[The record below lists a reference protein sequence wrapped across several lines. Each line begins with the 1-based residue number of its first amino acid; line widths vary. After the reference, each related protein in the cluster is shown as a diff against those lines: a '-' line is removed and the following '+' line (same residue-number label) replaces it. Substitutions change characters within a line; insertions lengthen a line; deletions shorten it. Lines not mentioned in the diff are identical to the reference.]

1 MTYFEPP
8 AAAPLWS
15 PLILAFNKSEIPPL
29 TDSPASPSR
38 LRDREDRDRGSAPK
52 SDGRLHLTR
61 ACEEHIAEET
71 RS

>member
-38 LRDREDRDRGSAPK
+38 LRDQRTEIEGAPK
-52 SDGRLHLTR
+52 SDGHLTR